1 MKSKYSIL
9 LWVVIFFAMAAG
21 AVMAVYLDQGLNKQ
35 AMLVFTVPLLIGVG
49 AAALTS
55 TLVSKYKSS
64 EKRNGKAPSYDERTV
79 FMMQRYSMIMLYVF
93 QFLLAGTI
101 LALKI
106 MRIETIPVDAALFG
120 LLGFIF
126 INGIGIFI
134 VRSK

>member
-9 LWVVIFFAMAAG
+9 MWIIIFFTMAAG
-21 AVMAVYLDQGLNKQ
+21 AIMAVYLDQGLNKQ

-55 TLVSKYKSS
+55 SLVSKYKGN
-64 EKRNGKAPSYDERTV
+64 EKRNGKAPAYDERTV

-93 QFLLAGTI
+93 QFLLASTI

>member
-9 LWVVIFFAMAAG
+9 LWIVIFFAMAAG
-21 AVMAVYLDQGLNKQ
+21 GVMAVYLDQGLNKQ
-35 AMLVFTVPLLIGVG
+35 AILVFMVPLLIGVG
-49 AAALTS
+49 AAALAS
-55 TLVSKYKSS
+55 TVVGKYKSS
-64 EKRNGKAPSYDERTV
+64 EKRNGKAPTYDERTV
-79 FMMQRYSMIMLYVF
+79 FMMQKYSMIMLYVF

-126 INGIGIFI
+126 INSIGIFI

>member
-9 LWVVIFFAMAAG
+9 LWIVIFFTMAAG

-49 AAALTS
+49 AAALNS
-55 TLVSKYKSS
+55 ILVSKYKSS

-79 FMMQRYSMIMLYVF
+79 FIMQRYSMIMLYVF

-106 MRIETIPVDAALFG
+106 MRIETIPVDTALFG